1 MRDIAGRGLSG
12 VTVTFLDDHDRE
24 FPAQETTGGMY
35 EGQNLPDDT
44 YRIAVTK
51 KGYQSAQ
58 KSNVRISSTEHTLAT
73 STIVPVT
80 FELPY
85 YIEIT
90 GKTVNGKGEALTSEI
105 DVTLTGTHG
114 QIAPET
120 MSFEQQGILRPLSSS
135 VRQGEKN
142 LIFTG
147 RESMECTPYPC
158 PLFYQ
163 RLLK

>member
-1 MRDIAGRGLSG
+1 MTT
-12 VTVTFLDDHDRE
+12 TVSFR
-24 FPAQETTGGMY
+24 QETTGGMY

-51 KGYQSAQ
+51 KGISICS
-58 KSNVRISSTEHTLAT
+58 KSKRSDRSSTEHTLAT

-114 QIAPET
+114 QI
-120 MSFEQQGILRPLSSS
+120 FEQ
-135 VRQGEKN
+135 
-142 LIFTG
+142 
-147 RESMECTPYPC
+147 
-158 PLFYQ
+158 
-163 RLLK
+163 